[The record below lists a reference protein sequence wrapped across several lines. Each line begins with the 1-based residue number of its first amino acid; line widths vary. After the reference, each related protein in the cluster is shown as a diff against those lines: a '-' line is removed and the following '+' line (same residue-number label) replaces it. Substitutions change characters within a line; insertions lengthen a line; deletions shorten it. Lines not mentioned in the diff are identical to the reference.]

1 MSDSE
6 VVAVS
11 VDVHTL
17 ADLLDKLKHYSNH
30 ELHTVDNDHVYVFG
44 HDGCALHLRV
54 IVDKLTDGSVV
65 YNINIE

>member
-1 MSDSE
+1 MSGTKVIAVAE
-6 VVAVS
+6 VS
-11 VDVHTL
+11 NF

-30 ELHTVDNDHVYVFG
+30 ELHQIHNADVQVFG
-44 HDGCALHLRV
+44 HDGYALHLRV